1 MKDDKK
7 YQEEFSN
14 YVEII
19 SEALK
24 KNDFKAYNMAREM
37 LDESISEYQHKEKL
51 MEQLNTNNFGILNHI
66 FESELPT
73 LIRTNKKGV
82 KNVIKTIKED
92 KNLLGEFNFY
102 NVLKNQYTENVSN
115 IVGADALISKLME
128 NIDIDKKTLKASNDK
143 LRKVMAENN
152 IIPSEFIDEDTK
164 KLYENGDVVLSK
176 RRTPSNVVKLAE
188 SCQAIAEYMDSHK
201 KSITEEKNLEKIIG
215 DFEDKLRENLNE
227 SEISLVQQIT
237 DFRTPIAEQRKKKLF
252 DAYKN
257 ECVKRIDGMLRED
270 SDNMELKNLKEEISS
285 MEFNNETIVK
295 DIAKLLEI
303 RDILIDD

>member
-115 IVGADALISKLME
+115 IVSADALISKLME